1 MDRFS
6 FLGNPQDEGLFD
18 IYSRQ
23 RVLTFIL
30 LVTLMTFLPLSIKN
44 FVIGETLLGFCL
56 LAFELSLVIEVFG
69 ILRLNRNILG
79 YRPPLFLLA
88 ISMVL
93 SIHVFGTLATYW
105 VFPVVTSIVLLV
117 PKKMAMLA
125 NGGIILTSAVAALPH
140 QEPTVTLRFILA
152 LLFCVSIAHYVIETV
167 RKLQANLSY
176 LSTRDSLTGALNRH
190 QLDVSL
196 ITASEKAKMEQATCI
211 AAIDIDYFKDVNDVH
226 GHDVGDQVIKTVV
239 KLINCHCRKADLLF
253 RLGGD
258 EFLLLFDNTKA
269 ESALK
274 IMRTIGQE
282 VAKGIVETCPE
293 VDSVTLSTGIAESI
307 VGEELELWVKR
318 ADLALYEA
326 KHAGRNQVKVND
338 ANHFYSEKVVD
349 LKTSCH

>member
-1 MDRFS
+1 MDRLS
-6 FLGNPQDEGLFD
+6 FLGKPQDEGLFD
-18 IYSRQ
+18 LYSRQ
-23 RVLTFIL
+23 RVLIFIL

-44 FVIGETLLGFCL
+44 FVIGETLLGFSL

-93 SIHVFGTLATYW
+93 SIHAFGTLATYW

-140 QEPTVTLRFILA
+140 QEPTVTLRFTLA

-190 QLDVSL
+190 QLDASL
-196 ITASEKAKMEQATCI
+196 IAASEKAKMDQATCI
-211 AAIDIDYFKDVNDVH
+211 AAIDIDYFKDVNDLH
-226 GHDVGDQVIKTVV
+226 GHDMGDQVIKTVV
-239 KLINCHCRKADLLF
+239 KLINSHCRKTDLLF

-258 EFLLLFDNTKA
+258 EFLLLFDNTNA

-274 IMRTIGQE
+274 ITRNIGQK
-282 VAKGIVETCPE
+282 VAEGIVEAYPE
-293 VDSVTLSTGIAESI
+293 VDKVTLSTGIAESI
-307 VGEELELWVKR
+307 ANEEVEAWVKR
-318 ADLALYEA
+318 ADMALYKA
-326 KHAGRNQVKVND
+326 KLAGRNQVKVN
-338 ANHFYSEKVVD
+338 NPSD
-349 LKTSCH
+349 LYA